1 MILKKIFYTC
11 FYAIIFSFLWA
22 CCHNVP
28 PIANYQHL
36 NKNFQSYI
44 YINNTVTLDKDITM
58 GNFAGTGS
66 IIEIKNNEY
75 IFLGETYE
83 GFILATAL
91 FIPVLLVATGI
102 LYFLTGKLSKMQ
114 VFTAILV
121 VVFGG
126 LGIWFNDEKFF
137 KMKPTIIYLLF
148 GGILGFG
155 LFKGQSY
162 LQIVMDGALPMSNDG
177 WMILTRRFMLFF
189 FGLAIANEVIW
200 RSLSTDIWVN
210 FKTFGLPLAMF
221 VFFIT
226 QAKVISKYS
235 NDNN

>member
-1 MILKKIFYTC
+1 MSDKTIQPWVKTTLEMGPVILFFIFY
-11 FYAIIFSFLWA
+11 SKL
-22 CCHNVP
+22 
-28 PIANYQHL
+28 
-36 NKNFQSYI
+36 
-44 YINNTVTLDKDITM
+44 
-58 GNFAGTGS
+58 
-66 IIEIKNNEY
+66 KNNEY
-75 IFLGETYE
+75 VLLGETYE
-83 GFILATAL
+83 GFIVATAL
-91 FIPVLLVATGI
+91 FIPVLLIATAI

-114 VFTAILV
+114 VFTAVLV

-137 KMKPTIIYLLF
+137 KMKPTMIYLLF

-162 LQIVMDGALPMSNDG
+162 LQVVMDGALPMSRDG
-177 WMILTRRFMLFF
+177 WMILTKRFMLFF

>member
-1 MILKKIFYTC
+1 MSNKNIQPWVKTALEMGPVILFFIFY
-11 FYAIIFSFLWA
+11 SKL
-22 CCHNVP
+22 
-28 PIANYQHL
+28 
-36 NKNFQSYI
+36 
-44 YINNTVTLDKDITM
+44 
-58 GNFAGTGS
+58 
-66 IIEIKNNEY
+66 KNNEY
-75 IFLGETYE
+75 VLLGETYE
-83 GFILATAL
+83 GFIVATAL
-91 FIPVLLVATGI
+91 FIPVLLIATAI

-114 VFTAILV
+114 VFTAVLV

-137 KMKPTIIYLLF
+137 KMKPTMIYLLF

-162 LQIVMDGALPMSNDG
+162 LQVVMDGALPMSRDG
-177 WMILTRRFMLFF
+177 WMILTKRFMYFF
-189 FGLAIANEVIW
+189 FGLALANEIIW
-200 RSLSTDIWVN
+200 RSLSTVN

-235 NDNN
+235 TEND

>member
-1 MILKKIFYTC
+1 MNDKTIQPWVKTTLEMGPVILFFIFY
-11 FYAIIFSFLWA
+11 SKL
-22 CCHNVP
+22 
-28 PIANYQHL
+28 
-36 NKNFQSYI
+36 
-44 YINNTVTLDKDITM
+44 
-58 GNFAGTGS
+58 
-66 IIEIKNNEY
+66 KNNEY
-75 IFLGETYE
+75 VLLGETYE
-83 GFILATAL
+83 GFIVATAL
-91 FIPVLLVATGI
+91 FIPVLLIATAI

-114 VFTAILV
+114 VFTAVLV

-137 KMKPTIIYLLF
+137 KMKPTMIYLLF

-162 LQIVMDGALPMSNDG
+162 LQVVMDGALPMSRDG
-177 WMILTRRFMLFF
+177 WMILTKRFMCFF
-189 FGLAIANEVIW
+189 FGLALANEIIW

-226 QAKVISKYS
+226 QAKVISKHS
-235 NDNN
+235 TEND

>member
-1 MILKKIFYTC
+1 MSDKTIQPWVKTTLEMGPVILFFIFY
-11 FYAIIFSFLWA
+11 SKL
-22 CCHNVP
+22 
-28 PIANYQHL
+28 
-36 NKNFQSYI
+36 
-44 YINNTVTLDKDITM
+44 
-58 GNFAGTGS
+58 
-66 IIEIKNNEY
+66 KNNEY
-75 IFLGETYE
+75 VLLGETYE
-83 GFILATAL
+83 GFIVATAL
-91 FIPVLLVATGI
+91 FIPVLLIATAI

-114 VFTAILV
+114 VFTAVLV

-137 KMKPTIIYLLF
+137 KMKPTMIYLLF

-155 LFKGQSY
+155 LFKRQSY
-162 LQIVMDGALPMSNDG
+162 LQVVMDGALPMSRDG
-177 WMILTRRFMLFF
+177 WMILTKRFMYFF
-189 FGLAIANEVIW
+189 FGLALANEIIW

-235 NDNN
+235 TEND

>member
-1 MILKKIFYTC
+1 MSDKTIQPWVKTTLEMGPVILFFIFY
-11 FYAIIFSFLWA
+11 SNL
-22 CCHNVP
+22 
-28 PIANYQHL
+28 
-36 NKNFQSYI
+36 
-44 YINNTVTLDKDITM
+44 
-58 GNFAGTGS
+58 
-66 IIEIKNNEY
+66 KNNEY
-75 IFLGETYE
+75 VLLGETYE
-83 GFILATAL
+83 GFIVATAL
-91 FIPVLLVATGI
+91 FIPVLLIATAI

-114 VFTAILV
+114 VFTAVLV

-137 KMKPTIIYLLF
+137 KMKPTMIYLLF

-162 LQIVMDGALPMSNDG
+162 LQVVMDGALPMSRDG
-177 WMILTRRFMLFF
+177 WMILTKRFMYFF
-189 FGLAIANEVIW
+189 FGLALANEIIW

-235 NDNN
+235 TEKD

>member
-1 MILKKIFYTC
+1 MSDKTIQPWVKTTLEMGPVILFFIFY
-11 FYAIIFSFLWA
+11 SKL
-22 CCHNVP
+22 
-28 PIANYQHL
+28 
-36 NKNFQSYI
+36 
-44 YINNTVTLDKDITM
+44 
-58 GNFAGTGS
+58 
-66 IIEIKNNEY
+66 KNNEY
-75 IFLGETYE
+75 VLLGETYE
-83 GFILATAL
+83 GFIVATAL
-91 FIPVLLVATGI
+91 FIPVLLIATAI

-114 VFTAILV
+114 VFTAVLV

-137 KMKPTIIYLLF
+137 KMKPTMIYLLF

-162 LQIVMDGALPMSNDG
+162 LQVVMDGALPMSRDG
-177 WMILTRRFMLFF
+177 WMILTKRFMYFF
-189 FGLAIANEVIW
+189 FGLALANEMIW
-200 RSLSTDIWVN
+200 RGLSTDIWVN

-235 NDNN
+235 TEND

>member
-1 MILKKIFYTC
+1 MSNKNIQPWVKTVLEMGPVILFFIFY
-11 FYAIIFSFLWA
+11 SKL
-22 CCHNVP
+22 
-28 PIANYQHL
+28 
-36 NKNFQSYI
+36 
-44 YINNTVTLDKDITM
+44 
-58 GNFAGTGS
+58 
-66 IIEIKNNEY
+66 KNNEY
-75 IFLGETYE
+75 VLLGETYE
-83 GFILATAL
+83 GFIVATAL
-91 FIPVLLVATGI
+91 FIPVLLIATAI

-114 VFTAILV
+114 VFTAVLV

-137 KMKPTIIYLLF
+137 KMKPTMIYLLF

-162 LQIVMDGALPMSNDG
+162 LQVVMDGALPMSRDG
-177 WMILTRRFMLFF
+177 WMILTKRFMYFF
-189 FGLAIANEVIW
+189 FGLALANEIIW

-235 NDNN
+235 TEND

>member
-1 MILKKIFYTC
+1 M
-11 FYAIIFSFLWA
+11 
-22 CCHNVP
+22 
-28 PIANYQHL
+28 
-36 NKNFQSYI
+36 
-44 YINNTVTLDKDITM
+44 
-58 GNFAGTGS
+58 
-66 IIEIKNNEY
+66 
-75 IFLGETYE
+75 
-83 GFILATAL
+83 L
-91 FIPVLLVATGI
+91 FRS
-102 LYFLTGKLSKMQ
+102 GKLSKMQ
-114 VFTAILV
+114 VFTAVLV

-177 WMILTRRFMLFF
+177 WMILTKRFMLFF

>member
-1 MILKKIFYTC
+1 MSDKTIQPWVKTTLEMGPVILFFIFY
-11 FYAIIFSFLWA
+11 SKL
-22 CCHNVP
+22 
-28 PIANYQHL
+28 
-36 NKNFQSYI
+36 
-44 YINNTVTLDKDITM
+44 
-58 GNFAGTGS
+58 
-66 IIEIKNNEY
+66 KNNEY
-75 IFLGETYE
+75 VLLGETYE
-83 GFILATAL
+83 GFIVATAL
-91 FIPVLLVATGI
+91 FIPVLLIATAI

-114 VFTAILV
+114 VFTALLV

-137 KMKPTIIYLLF
+137 KMKPTMIYLLF

-162 LQIVMDGALPMSNDG
+162 LQVVMDGALPMSRDG
-177 WMILTRRFMLFF
+177 WMILTKRFMYFF
-189 FGLAIANEVIW
+189 FGLALANEIIW

-235 NDNN
+235 TEND

>member
-1 MILKKIFYTC
+1 MSNKSIQPWVKTALEMGPVILFFIFY
-11 FYAIIFSFLWA
+11 SKL
-22 CCHNVP
+22 
-28 PIANYQHL
+28 
-36 NKNFQSYI
+36 
-44 YINNTVTLDKDITM
+44 
-58 GNFAGTGS
+58 
-66 IIEIKNNEY
+66 KNNEY
-75 IFLGETYE
+75 VLLGETYE
-83 GFILATAL
+83 GFIVATAL
-91 FIPVLLVATGI
+91 FIPVLLIATAI

-114 VFTAILV
+114 VFTAVLV

-137 KMKPTIIYLLF
+137 KMKPTMIYLLF

-162 LQIVMDGALPMSNDG
+162 LQVVMDGALPMSRDG
-177 WMILTRRFMLFF
+177 WMILTKRFMYFF
-189 FGLAIANEVIW
+189 FGLALANEIIW

-235 NDNN
+235 TEND

>member
-1 MILKKIFYTC
+1 MSDKTIQPWVKTTLEMGPVILFFIFY
-11 FYAIIFSFLWA
+11 SKL
-22 CCHNVP
+22 
-28 PIANYQHL
+28 
-36 NKNFQSYI
+36 
-44 YINNTVTLDKDITM
+44 
-58 GNFAGTGS
+58 
-66 IIEIKNNEY
+66 KNNKY
-75 IFLGETYE
+75 VLLGETYE
-83 GFILATAL
+83 GFIVATAL
-91 FIPVLLVATGI
+91 CIPVLLIATAI

-114 VFTAILV
+114 VFTAVLV

-137 KMKPTIIYLLF
+137 KMKPTMIYLLF

-162 LQIVMDGALPMSNDG
+162 LQVVMDGALPMSRDG
-177 WMILTRRFMLFF
+177 WMILTKRFMYFF
-189 FGLAIANEVIW
+189 FGLALANEIIW

-235 NDNN
+235 TEND

>member
-1 MILKKIFYTC
+1 MSNKNIQPWVKTALELGPVILFFIFY
-11 FYAIIFSFLWA
+11 SKL
-22 CCHNVP
+22 
-28 PIANYQHL
+28 
-36 NKNFQSYI
+36 
-44 YINNTVTLDKDITM
+44 
-58 GNFAGTGS
+58 
-66 IIEIKNNEY
+66 KNNEY
-75 IFLGETYE
+75 VLLGETYE
-83 GFILATAL
+83 GFIVATAL
-91 FIPVLLVATGI
+91 FIPVLLIATAI

-114 VFTAILV
+114 VFTAVLV

-137 KMKPTIIYLLF
+137 KMKPTMIYLLF

-162 LQIVMDGALPMSNDG
+162 LQVVMDGALPMSRDG
-177 WMILTRRFMLFF
+177 WMILTKRFMYFF
-189 FGLAIANEVIW
+189 FGLALANEIIW

-235 NDNN
+235 TENE

>member
-1 MILKKIFYTC
+1 MSDKTIQPWVKTTLEMGPVILFFIFY
-11 FYAIIFSFLWA
+11 SKL
-22 CCHNVP
+22 
-28 PIANYQHL
+28 
-36 NKNFQSYI
+36 
-44 YINNTVTLDKDITM
+44 
-58 GNFAGTGS
+58 
-66 IIEIKNNEY
+66 KNNEY
-75 IFLGETYE
+75 VLLGETYE
-83 GFILATAL
+83 GFIVATAL
-91 FIPVLLVATGI
+91 FIPVLLIATAI

-114 VFTAILV
+114 VFTAVLV

-137 KMKPTIIYLLF
+137 KMKPTMIYLLF

-162 LQIVMDGALPMSNDG
+162 LQVVMDGALPMSRDG
-177 WMILTRRFMLFF
+177 WMILTKRFMYFF
-189 FGLAIANEVIW
+189 FGLALANEIIW

-235 NDNN
+235 TENE

>member
-1 MILKKIFYTC
+1 MSDKTIQPWVKTTLEMVPVILFFIFY
-11 FYAIIFSFLWA
+11 SKL
-22 CCHNVP
+22 
-28 PIANYQHL
+28 
-36 NKNFQSYI
+36 
-44 YINNTVTLDKDITM
+44 
-58 GNFAGTGS
+58 
-66 IIEIKNNEY
+66 KNNEY
-75 IFLGETYE
+75 VLLGETYE
-83 GFILATAL
+83 GFIVATAL
-91 FIPVLLVATGI
+91 FIPVLLIATAI

-114 VFTAILV
+114 VFTAVLV

-137 KMKPTIIYLLF
+137 KMKPTMIYLLF

-162 LQIVMDGALPMSNDG
+162 LQVVMDGALPMSRDG
-177 WMILTRRFMLFF
+177 WMILTKRFMYFF
-189 FGLAIANEVIW
+189 FGLALANEIIW

-235 NDNN
+235 TEND

>member
-1 MILKKIFYTC
+1 PVILFFIFY
-11 FYAIIFSFLWA
+11 SKL
-22 CCHNVP
+22 
-28 PIANYQHL
+28 
-36 NKNFQSYI
+36 
-44 YINNTVTLDKDITM
+44 
-58 GNFAGTGS
+58 
-66 IIEIKNNEY
+66 KNNEY
-75 IFLGETYE
+75 VLLGETYE
-83 GFILATAL
+83 GFIVATAL
-91 FIPVLLVATGI
+91 FIPVLLIATAI

-114 VFTAILV
+114 VFTAVLV

-137 KMKPTIIYLLF
+137 KMKPTMIYLLF

-162 LQIVMDGALPMSNDG
+162 LQVVMDGALPMSRDG
-177 WMILTRRFMLFF
+177 WMILTKRFMYFF
-189 FGLAIANEVIW
+189 FGLALANEIIW

-235 NDNN
+235 TEND

>member
-1 MILKKIFYTC
+1 MNDKTIQPWVKTTLEMGPVILFFIFY
-11 FYAIIFSFLWA
+11 SKL
-22 CCHNVP
+22 
-28 PIANYQHL
+28 
-36 NKNFQSYI
+36 
-44 YINNTVTLDKDITM
+44 
-58 GNFAGTGS
+58 
-66 IIEIKNNEY
+66 KNNKY
-75 IFLGETYE
+75 VLLGETYE
-83 GFILATAL
+83 GFIVATAL
-91 FIPVLLVATGI
+91 FIPVLLIATAI

-114 VFTAILV
+114 VFTAVLV

-137 KMKPTIIYLLF
+137 KMKPTMIYLLF

-162 LQIVMDGALPMSNDG
+162 LQVVMDGALPMSRDG
-177 WMILTRRFMLFF
+177 WMILTKRFMYFF
-189 FGLAIANEVIW
+189 FGLALANEIIW

-235 NDNN
+235 TEND